1 MAYKRSILLINRP
14 FQIKFSF
21 YVCSWILALSLI
33 YPWIIY
39 NQLEQFLRYVA
50 LDPLGPELSKL
61 HSIRNEMLGLIVA
74 LQVVFMLTISVVSV
88 ILSHRIA
95 GPIYK
100 MTQFFS
106 KVVQGSIAERISF
119 RKADHFQELAGSYN
133 EMMDAL
139 EDRVSQACTA
149 IESGKSDE
157 ALKILKRLRGHR
169 VE

>member
-14 FQIKFSF
+14 FQLRFTF
-21 YVCSWILALSLI
+21 YVCSWIIALSLI

-50 LDPLGPELSKL
+50 LDPLGPQLSKL
-61 HSIRNEMLGLIVA
+61 QSIRSEMLGLIVT

-95 GPIYK
+95 GPLYK
-100 MTQFFS
+100 LSQFFS
-106 KVVQGSIAERISF
+106 KVTQGSIAERLTF
-119 RKADHFQELAGSYN
+119 RKADHFQELASDYN

-139 EDRVSQACTA
+139 EERIAQACQS
-149 IESGKSDE
+149 IESGNPDE
-157 ALKILKRLRGHR
+157 ALKKLKALRGHR
-169 VE
+169 TE